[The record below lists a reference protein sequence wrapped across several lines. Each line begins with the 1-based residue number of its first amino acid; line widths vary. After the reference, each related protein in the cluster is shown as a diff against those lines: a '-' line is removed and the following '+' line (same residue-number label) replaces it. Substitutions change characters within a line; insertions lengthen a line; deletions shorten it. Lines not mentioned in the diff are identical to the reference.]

1 MHGSANP
8 TFALRIWVQK
18 IKSFSVCGI
27 LIFPNLI
34 PGDVWTC
41 CMTDQCS
48 DVYRCRFRPNGRS
61 CSRALSIGHSTP
73 DVGSNLLQKMGAGVC
88 SSFATE
94 VEVAGCFCQMG
105 SSAEEAIQP
114 LSSENLLRE
123 NGVGLN
129 QEEGKWG
136 STQQSTVQHFPKRSC
151 KQKVDF
157 LEYYAG
163 DLHLPNFE

>member
-1 MHGSANP
+1 MATYTGQP
-8 TFALRIWVQK
+8 PLRIWVQK
-18 IKSFSVCGI
+18 TNSFSVCGI
-27 LIFPNLI
+27 FIFPNLI

-48 DVYRCRFRPNGRS
+48 DVYRCRFQPNGRS

-73 DVGSNLLQKMGAGVC
+73 SLTLA
-88 SSFATE
+88 ATYSRKWE
-94 VEVAGCFCQMG
+94 QVSAHLCKEEVAGCFCQMG
-105 SSAEEAIQP
+105 SFAEAAIQP

-136 STQQSTVQHFPKRSC
+136 STVNSATLSEGVRQTES
-151 KQKVDF
+151 
-157 LEYYAG
+157 
-163 DLHLPNFE
+163 